1 MTLTVTGMPP
11 GATAIIAPS
20 SWTALTSTSWSFPAN
35 TPLNQ
40 LSLTVQ
46 LPPALARLD
55 RQDLTHRG
63 LPPLLWGTL
72 LLPFAG
78 RLRRSGKR
86 RGRDDL
92 PAAVAG
98 KYGGDGWTEQL
109 LDQRLLRSNF
119 TTADLHHYGDSY
131 LRHAVALHHTHAH
144 GEVRLT
150 VE

>member
-1 MTLTVTGMPP
+1 MPP
-11 GATAIIAPS
+11 GATAIIVPS
-20 SWTALTSTSWSFPAN
+20 SWTPLTGTSWSFPAN

-78 RLRRSGKR
+78 GLRRGGKR
-86 RGRDDL
+86 RGR
-92 PAAVAG
+92 
-98 KYGGDGWTEQL
+98 TISL
-109 LDQRLLRSNF
+109 LLLLATMGVMLGLSSCATSGF
-119 TTADLHHYGDSY
+119 FAPGPQQESYIITVTATSGTLSHSTTL
-131 LRHAVALHHTHAH
+131 T
-144 GEVRLT
+144 LT
-150 VE
+150 VK